1 MIMYTCVGILGVLV
15 ILQVW
20 WIYRSIQKFLLIR
33 DLFEEAYASVVE
45 YKEHL
50 EYVHGLERYFGDE
63 TLKGLID
70 HGESTVLSLE
80 EFLQIF
86 SEFSEFDRIN
96 LSDEGEEIEEC
107 DLDGGDNKWTEFFGE
122 AVESTG

>member
-1 MIMYTCVGILGVLV
+1 MIMYVTIGVLGVLFV
-15 ILQVW
+15 LQLW
-20 WIYRSIQKFLLIR
+20 WIIRSIQKFLLIR
-33 DLFEEAYASVVE
+33 DLFEETYASITE

-50 EYVHGLERYFGDE
+50 EYVHGLDRYFGDE

-96 LSDEGEEIEEC
+96 LSEEEEGIEETEGV
-107 DLDGGDNKWTEFFGE
+107 DGENKE
-122 AVESTG
+122 

>member
-1 MIMYTCVGILGVLV
+1 MIFQVTTIILSVV
-15 ILQVW
+15 VFLQVW
-20 WIYRSIQKFLLIR
+20 WMWRSLKKFLLIR
-33 DLFEEAYASVVE
+33 DMFENAYGEVTE

-50 EYVHGLERYFGDE
+50 EYVHGLERYYGDE

-86 SEFSEFDRIN
+86 SEFSEFDRII
-96 LSDEGEEIEEC
+96 LPDIDEEEYEEA
-107 DLDGGDNKWTEFFGE
+107 DAEKEE
-122 AVESTG
+122 

>member
-1 MIMYTCVGILGVLV
+1 MIFQITTVILSIVV
-15 ILQVW
+15 FLQVW
-20 WIYRSIQKFLLIR
+20 WIWRSVKKFLLIR
-33 DLFEEAYASVVE
+33 DIFEEALAGVTD

-50 EYVHGLERYFGDE
+50 EYVHGLERYYGDE

-86 SEFSEFDRIN
+86 SEFSEFDRVVLPEIN
-96 LSDEGEEIEEC
+96 EEEDMEADAEKEE
-107 DLDGGDNKWTEFFGE
+107 
-122 AVESTG
+122 